1 MARQN
6 TGMAPSVFAV
16 LTLLILDAVAMAQI
30 RYGGSGWAQ
39 IYHLDYAHHFS
50 QRTFHRSVQAKVF
63 NLPGETTES
72 YGGWINQTG
81 TQVRTGGVE
90 FNFDSSFYFDQA
102 PSKEG
107 QTTSPTL
114 DKGLPSFGWNLDSAL
129 IQNKF
134 PEFQHAFAPNE
145 AGEQISPIPQVFG
158 VCLDHGDTLITTLS
172 PNWQERVDESM
183 WEAVRD
189 MPKSIKDALIE
200 EGERRSGK
208 AFMVPTEPRLIW
220 YTEVPEFYSKKG
232 TATKIT
238 GPAGPKLI
246 RITGNNPSEIYGTLD
261 AGDEDIILIN
271 PQGVFVGP
279 GSRIK

>member
-1 MARQN
+1 
-6 TGMAPSVFAV
+6 MAPSVIAV
-16 LTLLILDAVAMAQI
+16 LTLLILDAAGMAQI

-39 IYHLDYAHHFS
+39 IDHLEYAHHFS
-50 QRTFHRSVQAKVF
+50 QGTTHRSVQAKVF
-63 NLPGETTES
+63 NLPDETTES

-114 DKGLPSFGWNLDSAL
+114 DKGLPSFGWNLESAM
-129 IQNKF
+129 IQNNF
-134 PEFQHAFAPNE
+134 PEFQQAFAPNE
-145 AGEQISPIPQVFG
+145 AKEQISPIPQVFG
-158 VCLDHGDTLITTLS
+158 VCLDPGDALITTLS
-172 PNWQERVDESM
+172 LKWQERVDESM
-183 WEAVRD
+183 WRAVRD
-189 MPKSIKDALIE
+189 MPKSIKDALIKD
-200 EGERRSGK
+200 GERRSGN
-208 AFMVPTEPRLIW
+208 AFMVPTEPRWIW
-220 YTEVPEFYSKKG
+220 YTEVQELHSKKG
-232 TATKIT
+232 TTTKIT

-261 AGDEDIILIN
+261 AGDEAIYLIN

>member
-16 LTLLILDAVAMAQI
+16 LTLLLLDAVAMAQI

-50 QRTFHRSVQAKVF
+50 QRTFLRSVQAKVF
-63 NLPGETTES
+63 NLPDETTES
-72 YGGWINQTG
+72 YGGRINQTG

-107 QTTSPTL
+107 QTTSPIL
-114 DKGLPSFGWNLDSAL
+114 DKGLPSFGWNLETPMSWQAL
-129 IQNKF
+129 
-134 PEFQHAFAPNE
+134 PELTNTRMEEETYDIITSQL
-145 AGEQISPIPQVFG
+145 QIIG
-158 VCLDHGDTLITTLS
+158 CMGGCGNDLITRLALEQ
-172 PNWQERVDESM
+172 QELIDDSM
-183 WEAVRD
+183 WRAVRD

-208 AFMVPTEPRLIW
+208 AFMVPTGPRWIW
-220 YTEVPEFYSKKG
+220 YTEVQELHSKKG
-232 TATKIT
+232 TTTKIT

-246 RITGNNPSEIYGTLD
+246 RITGNRPSEIYGTLET
-261 AGDEDIILIN
+261 GDEDIILIN